1 MPFEN
6 EFEIKW
12 ETLSA
17 NSQFSTLNSQFHQG
31 GGHGMNHDC
40 SDGRANCPRYRMG
53 GNVLKDL
60 VWPRRCVICHKLVGP
75 SADRLCPACAAAIPE
90 PISGARR
97 GAHYRRWVSA
107 FWYEDLIRSS
117 MLRFKFGGCRFY
129 ADWYGPWLARAVE
142 ERLGRDF
149 DLLTFVAVSPL
160 RRRRRGYDQSE
171 LLAKSVGKRLG
182 MEPVSTL
189 RKSNRTK
196 PQSRTVSR
204 EARQRNIRGAFRVP
218 RPEAVRGKR
227 ILLIDDVLTTGATV
241 SEASRV
247 LLEAGAKSVDV
258 ATLAATEK

>member
-1 MPFEN
+1 MQDAALK
-6 EFEIKW
+6 I
-12 ETLSA
+12 
-17 NSQFSTLNSQFHQG
+17 
-31 GGHGMNHDC
+31 
-40 SDGRANCPRYRMG
+40 
-53 GNVLKDL
+53 GNALKDL
-60 VWPRRCVICHKLVGP
+60 IWPRRCVICHKLVGP
-75 SADRLCPACAAAIPE
+75 SADRLCPACAAAVPE

-107 FWYEDLIRSS
+107 FWYEDKFRAS

-129 ADWYGPWLARAVE
+129 AQYYGPWLARAVE
-142 ERLGRDF
+142 ERLGSDF

-160 RRRRRGYDQSE
+160 RRRRRGYDQAE
-171 LLAKSVGKRLG
+171 LLAKAAGTLLG

-196 PQSRTVSR
+196 PQSRTLSR
-204 EARQRNIRGAFRVP
+204 EARQRNIRGAFRVLC
-218 RPEAVRGKR
+218 PEAVRGR
-227 ILLIDDVLTTGATV
+227 RVLLIDDVLTTGATV